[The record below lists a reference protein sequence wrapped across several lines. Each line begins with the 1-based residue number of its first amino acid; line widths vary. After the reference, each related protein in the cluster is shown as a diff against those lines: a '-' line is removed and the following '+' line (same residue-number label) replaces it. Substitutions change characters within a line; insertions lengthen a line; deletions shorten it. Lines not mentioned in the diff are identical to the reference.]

1 MRAKAIAT
9 AAVIALAAAT
19 GAASAETWTDP
30 AGRLTFD
37 KPAGWSIST
46 ENMPGVTYIVA
57 GTADN
62 ECHIIS
68 IPRDQLASAAARDVR
83 RAGADDAQ
91 NTTQVWAQRGNAIPS
106 IFPNNSANV
115 LSRSAEAPHFW
126 TIQRAEIQGPERLV
140 HAAQTIRPGFEI
152 QAYCQ
157 TYEGAD
163 PTAVYDS
170 VIRSIAHPNDTTWQ
184 AQAEQQDAE
193 HAAAAAANP
202 QQAEAAEEAQPER
215 RRIQRGRRGL
225 TTGESNPGAG
235 GAPM

>member
-1 MRAKAIAT
+1 MRAKAIAS
-9 AAVIALAAAT
+9 AAVIALAAAA

-30 AGRLTFD
+30 NGRLTFD

-62 ECHIIS
+62 ECHIIA
-68 IPRDQLASAAARDVR
+68 IPRDQLATAAANDVR

-91 NTTQVWAQRGNAIPS
+91 NGAEVWTQRGNAIPS

-115 LSRSAEAPHFW
+115 LSRSSEAPGFW

-140 HAAQTIRPGFEI
+140 HAAQSIRPGFEF
-152 QAYCQ
+152 QTYCQ

-170 VIRSIAHPNDTTWQ
+170 VIRSVAHPNDATWQ
-184 AQAEQQDAE
+184 AQAEQQQAE
-193 HAAAAAANP
+193 REAAGA
-202 QQAEAAEEAQPER
+202 QQAEQGEAPAEEEQPR
-215 RRIQRGRRGL
+215 RQRRQRGL
-225 TTGESNPGAG
+225 TTGAQGN
-235 GAPM
+235 APM